1 MLAAHSIWE
10 WLAFSAIIGFM
21 LVLDLGVFHKKSHK
35 VSIKESL
42 AWTAVWICLAL
53 MFNAWIFYAQGEQK
67 GLEFLSGYVIEKSLS
82 IDNIFVISLIFTYFR
97 VPPQYQ
103 HRVLFWGV
111 LGALVFRIIFIFA
124 GVALIQKFSWMIY
137 VFGAF
142 LVITGLKMLREEE
155 KTIEIESNPMIVFV
169 KKFVKISPNFE
180 GEKFK
185 TIIDG
190 KTYFTP
196 LFLVLVMIE
205 TTDIIFAVDSIP
217 AILAITP
224 DPYIVFTSNVFAI
237 LGLRSLYFALNG
249 IMEMFEYINYAL
261 AGILVFVGVKMIIS
275 SWYHVPT
282 IVSVGVIFTLLIA
295 SIVASIYFPKK
306 SKAGKSMTKPSL

>member
-1 MLAAHSIWE
+1 MLAVHSVWE
-10 WLAFSAIIGFM
+10 WLAFLAIIGFM

-42 AWTAVWICLAL
+42 VWTGVWISLAML
-53 MFNAWIFYAQGEQK
+53 FNAWVYYKMGPQK
-67 GLEFLSGYVIEKSLS
+67 GIEFFTGYIIEKALS
-82 IDNIFVISLIFTYFR
+82 VDNIFVISLIFTYFR
-97 VPPQYQ
+97 VPSQYQ

-111 LGALVFRIIFIFA
+111 LGALFFRIIFIYA
-124 GVALIQKFSWMIY
+124 GVALISKFTWMIY
-137 VFGAF
+137 VFGVF
-142 LVITGLKMLREEE
+142 LVYTGIKML
-155 KTIEIESNPMIVFV
+155 KNDDKQVDIESNPMIIFV
-169 KKFVKISPNFE
+169 KKFWKISPNFD
-180 GEKFK
+180 GENFRT
-185 TIIDG
+185 TING
-190 KTYFTP
+190 VKHFTP

-261 AGILVFVGVKMIIS
+261 SGILVFVGIKMIIS
-275 SWYHVPT
+275 GWYHIPT
-282 IVSVGVIFTLLIA
+282 VISISVILGLLVG
-295 SIVASIYFPKK
+295 SVLASIYFPRKNKK
-306 SKAGKSMTKPSL
+306 ITKA

>member
-1 MLAAHSIWE
+1 MLAAHSVWE
-10 WLAFSAIIGFM
+10 WLAFSAIIAFM
-21 LVLDLGVFHKKSHK
+21 LILDLGVFHKKSHK

-42 AWTAVWICLAL
+42 AWTAVWIALAML
-53 MFNAWIFYAQGEQK
+53 FNAWIYYSLGQQK
-67 GLEFLSGYVIEKSLS
+67 GLEFLTGYVIEKSLS
-82 IDNIFVISLIFTYFR
+82 IDNIFVISLIFTYFN
-97 VPPQYQ
+97 VPAQYQ

-111 LGALVFRIIFIFA
+111 LGALFFRIIFVFA

-137 VFGAF
+137 VFGGF

-155 KTIEIESNPMIVFV
+155 KTLEIEGNPMI
-169 KKFVKISPNFE
+169 KFVKRFFKISPQFD
-180 GEKFK
+180 GEKFVTK
-185 TIIDG
+185 VNG
-190 KTYFTP
+190 VKQFTP
-196 LFLVLVMIE
+196 LFLVLIMIE

-261 AGILVFVGVKMIIS
+261 AGILVFVGIKMIIS
-275 SWYHVPT
+275 PWFHFPT
-282 IVSVGVIFTLLIA
+282 IVSVGVIFGFIIA

-306 SKAGKSMTKPSL
+306 NKKMPKAPV

>member
-1 MLAAHSIWE
+1 MLAVHSIWE
-10 WLAFSAIIGFM
+10 WLAFMAIIGFM

-42 AWTAVWICLAL
+42 AWTGVWVTLA
-53 MFNAWIFYAQGEQK
+53 MCFNAWIYYKMGPQK
-67 GLEFLSGYVIEKSLS
+67 GIEFFTGYIIEKALRV
-82 IDNIFVISLIFTYFR
+82 DNIFVISLIFTYFR
-97 VPPQYQ
+97 VPSQYQ

-111 LGALVFRIIFIFA
+111 LGALFFRIIFIYA
-124 GVALIQKFSWMIY
+124 GVALISKFSWMIY
-137 VFGAF
+137 VFGVF
-142 LVITGLKMLREEE
+142 LVYTGIKMLKEQGKHVEVE
-155 KTIEIESNPMIVFV
+155 ANPVIVFV
-169 KKFVKISPNFE
+169 KKFWKISPDFD
-180 GEKFK
+180 GERFRTTVNGVKH
-185 TIIDG
+185 
-190 KTYFTP
+190 FTP

-261 AGILVFVGVKMIIS
+261 SGILVFVGLKMIIS
-275 SWYHVPT
+275 GWYHIPT
-282 IVSVGVIFTLLIA
+282 AVSISVILGLLVGSVL
-295 SIVASIYFPKK
+295 ASIYFPRKNKK
-306 SKAGKSMTKPSL
+306 TPIV

>member
-1 MLAAHSIWE
+1 MFAVHSVWE
-10 WLAFSAIIGFM
+10 WLAFAGIIAFM
-21 LVLDLGVFHKKSHK
+21 LILDLGVFHKKSHK

-42 AWTAVWICLAL
+42 AWTGVWIALAM
-53 MFNAWIFYAQGEQK
+53 MFNAWVYHSMGQQK
-67 GLEFLSGYVIEKSLS
+67 GLEFLTGYIIEKSLS

-111 LGALVFRIIFIFA
+111 LGALFFRIIFIFA
-124 GVALIQKFSWMIY
+124 GVALIQKFNWMIY
-137 VFGAF
+137 VFGGF
-142 LVITGLKMLREEE
+142 LVFTGLKMLREEE
-155 KTIEIESNPMIVFV
+155 KTLEIEANPMIKLA
-169 KKFVKISPNFE
+169 KKFWKISPQFDGENFR
-180 GEKFK
+180 
-185 TIIDG
+185 TVVNG
-190 KTYFTP
+190 KKIFTP
-196 LFLVLVMIE
+196 LFLVLIMIE

-282 IVSVGVIFTLLIA
+282 IISVAVIFSFIII

-306 SKAGKSMTKPSL
+306 NKKVPRAPV

>member
-1 MLAAHSIWE
+1 MLAVHSVWE
-10 WLAFSAIIGFM
+10 WLAFFAIIGFM

-42 AWTAVWICLAL
+42 AWTGVWITLA
-53 MFNAWIFYAQGEQK
+53 MCFNAWVYYKMGPQK
-67 GLEFLSGYVIEKSLS
+67 GIEFFTGYIIEKALS
-82 IDNIFVISLIFTYFR
+82 VDNIFVISLIFTYFR
-97 VPPQYQ
+97 VPSQYQ

-111 LGALVFRIIFIFA
+111 LGALFFRIIFIYA
-124 GVALIQKFSWMIY
+124 GVALISKFNWMIY
-137 VFGAF
+137 VFGVF
-142 LVITGLKMLREEE
+142 LVYTGVKMLKDEE
-155 KTIEIESNPMIVFV
+155 KHVEVEANPVIVFV
-169 KKFVKISPNFE
+169 KKFWKISPDFD
-180 GEKFK
+180 GERFRTTVNGVKH
-185 TIIDG
+185 
-190 KTYFTP
+190 FTP

-261 AGILVFVGVKMIIS
+261 SGILVFVGLKMIIS
-275 SWYHVPT
+275 GWYHIPT
-282 IVSVGVIFTLLIA
+282 AISISVILGLLIG
-295 SIVASIYFPKK
+295 SVLASIYFPRKNKK
-306 SKAGKSMTKPSL
+306 TSKSQV

>member
-1 MLAAHSIWE
+1 MLAVHSVWE
-10 WLAFSAIIGFM
+10 WLAFFAIIGFM

-42 AWTAVWICLAL
+42 AWTGVWITLA
-53 MFNAWIFYAQGEQK
+53 MIFNGWIYYKMGPQK
-67 GLEFLSGYVIEKSLS
+67 GIEFFTGYIIEKALS
-82 IDNIFVISLIFTYFR
+82 VDNIFVISLIFTYFR
-97 VPPQYQ
+97 VPSQYQ

-111 LGALVFRIIFIFA
+111 LGALFFRIIFIYA
-124 GVALIQKFSWMIY
+124 GVALISKFNWMIY
-137 VFGAF
+137 VFGVF
-142 LVITGLKMLREEE
+142 LVYTGVKMLKDEE
-155 KTIEIESNPMIVFV
+155 KHVEVEANPVIIFV
-169 KKFVKISPNFE
+169 KKFWKISPDFD
-180 GEKFK
+180 GERFR
-185 TIIDG
+185 TTVNG
-190 KTYFTP
+190 VRHFTP

-261 AGILVFVGVKMIIS
+261 SGILVFVGLKMIIS
-275 SWYHVPT
+275 GWYHIPT
-282 IVSVGVIFTLLIA
+282 AISISVILGLLIG
-295 SIVASIYFPKK
+295 SVLASIYFPRKNKK
-306 SKAGKSMTKPSL
+306 QS

>member
-1 MLAAHSIWE
+1 MFAVHSVWE
-10 WLAFSAIIGFM
+10 WLAFAGIIGFM

-42 AWTAVWICLAL
+42 AWTGVWIALAL
-53 MFNAWIFYAQGEQK
+53 MFNAWVYHSMGQQK
-67 GLEFLSGYVIEKSLS
+67 GLEFLTGYIIEKSLS

-111 LGALVFRIIFIFA
+111 LGALFFRIIFIFA
-124 GVALIQKFSWMIY
+124 GVALIQKFNWMIY
-137 VFGAF
+137 VFGGF
-142 LVITGLKMLREEE
+142 LVFTGLKMLREEE
-155 KTIEIESNPMIVFV
+155 KTLEIEANPMIKLA
-169 KKFVKISPNFE
+169 KKFWKISPNFD
-180 GEKFK
+180 GEKFR
-185 TIIDG
+185 TVLNG
-190 KTYFTP
+190 KKVFTP
-196 LFLVLVMIE
+196 LFLVLIMIE

-261 AGILVFVGVKMIIS
+261 AGILAFVGVKMIIS

-282 IVSVGVIFTLLIA
+282 IISVAVIFSFIII

-306 SKAGKSMTKPSL
+306 NKKVPRAPV

>member
-1 MLAAHSIWE
+1 MFAVHSVWE
-10 WLAFSAIIGFM
+10 WLAFAGIITFM

-42 AWTAVWICLAL
+42 AWTGVWICLAML
-53 MFNAWIFYAQGEQK
+53 FNAWVYHKMGQQK
-67 GLEFLSGYVIEKSLS
+67 GLEFLTGYIIEKSLS
-82 IDNIFVISLIFTYFR
+82 VDNIFVISLIFTYFR

-124 GVALIQKFSWMIY
+124 GVALIQKFNWMIY
-137 VFGAF
+137 VFGGF
-142 LVITGLKMLREEE
+142 LVFTGLKMLREEE
-155 KTIEIESNPMIVFV
+155 KTLEIEANPMIQFV
-169 KKFVKISPNFE
+169 KKFWKISPNFD
-180 GEKFK
+180 GEHFR
-185 TIIDG
+185 TTHNGIRM
-190 KTYFTP
+190 FTP

-261 AGILVFVGVKMIIS
+261 AGILSFVGVKMIIS

-282 IVSVGVIFTLLIA
+282 IVSIGVIFTLLIA

-306 SKAGKSMTKPSL
+306 NKKVPRAPV

>member
-1 MLAAHSIWE
+1 MLAVHSVWE
-10 WLAFSAIIGFM
+10 WLAFFAIIGFM

-42 AWTAVWICLAL
+42 AWTGVWISLAML
-53 MFNAWIFYAQGEQK
+53 FNVWVYYKMGHQK
-67 GLEFLSGYVIEKSLS
+67 GIEFFTGYIIEKALS
-82 IDNIFVISLIFTYFR
+82 VDNIFVISLIFTYFR
-97 VPPQYQ
+97 VPAQYQ

-111 LGALVFRIIFIFA
+111 LGALFFRIIFIYA
-124 GVALIQKFSWMIY
+124 GVALISKFNWMIY
-137 VFGAF
+137 VFGVF
-142 LVITGLKMLREEE
+142 LVYTGIKML
-155 KTIEIESNPMIVFV
+155 KNQDKHVDVESNPMIKFV
-169 KKFVKISPNFE
+169 KKFWKISPDFDGENFRT
-180 GEKFK
+180 
-185 TIIDG
+185 TING
-190 KTYFTP
+190 VRHFTP

-261 AGILVFVGVKMIIS
+261 SGILVFVGIKMIVSGWYHIPTIISISVILGMLIS
-275 SWYHVPT
+275 SV
-282 IVSVGVIFTLLIA
+282 
-295 SIVASIYFPKK
+295 VASIYFPRKHKK
-306 SKAGKSMTKPSL
+306 LPKAPV

>member
-1 MLAAHSIWE
+1 MLAVHSVWE
-10 WLAFSAIIGFM
+10 WLAFFAIIGFM

-42 AWTAVWICLAL
+42 AWTGVWITLA
-53 MFNAWIFYAQGEQK
+53 MCFNAWVYYKMGPQK
-67 GLEFLSGYVIEKSLS
+67 GIEFFTGYIIEKALS
-82 IDNIFVISLIFTYFR
+82 VDNIFVISLIFTYFR
-97 VPPQYQ
+97 VPSQYQ

-111 LGALVFRIIFIFA
+111 LGALFFRIIFIYA
-124 GVALIQKFSWMIY
+124 GVALISKFNWMIY
-137 VFGAF
+137 VFGVF
-142 LVITGLKMLREEE
+142 LVYTGVKMLKDEE
-155 KTIEIESNPMIVFV
+155 KHVEVEADPVIVFV
-169 KKFVKISPNFE
+169 KRFWKISPDFD
-180 GEKFK
+180 GERFRTTVNGVKH
-185 TIIDG
+185 
-190 KTYFTP
+190 FTP

-261 AGILVFVGVKMIIS
+261 SGILVFVGLKMIIS
-275 SWYHVPT
+275 GWYHIPT
-282 IVSVGVIFTLLIA
+282 AISISVILGLLIG
-295 SIVASIYFPKK
+295 SVLASIYFPRKNKK
-306 SKAGKSMTKPSL
+306 TSKSQV

>member
-1 MLAAHSIWE
+1 MFAVHSVWE
-10 WLAFSAIIGFM
+10 WLAFAGIITFM

-42 AWTAVWICLAL
+42 AWTAVWICLAM
-53 MFNAWIFYAQGEQK
+53 MFNAWVYHKMGHQK
-67 GLEFLSGYVIEKSLS
+67 GLEFLTGYVIEKSLS
-82 IDNIFVISLIFTYFR
+82 VDNIFVISLIFSYFR
-97 VPPQYQ
+97 VPAQYQ

-111 LGALVFRIIFIFA
+111 LGALFFRIIFIFA
-124 GVALIQKFSWMIY
+124 GVALIQKFNWMIY
-137 VFGAF
+137 IFGGF
-142 LVITGLKMLREEE
+142 LVFTGLKMLREEE
-155 KTIEIESNPMIVFV
+155 KHIEIEANPMIKFV
-169 KKFVKISPNFE
+169 KRFWKISPNFD
-180 GEKFK
+180 GEHFR
-185 TIIDG
+185 TTHNG
-190 KTYFTP
+190 MRMFTP

-261 AGILVFVGVKMIIS
+261 AGILAFVGVKMIIS

-282 IVSVGVIFTLLIA
+282 IVSIGVIFTLLIA

-306 SKAGKSMTKPSL
+306 NKKLPKAPV

>member
-1 MLAAHSIWE
+1 MFAVHSVWE
-10 WLAFSAIIGFM
+10 WLIFFAIITFM

-42 AWTAVWICLAL
+42 AWTGVWITLAML
-53 MFNAWIFYAQGEQK
+53 FNAWIYNTMGHQK
-67 GLEFLSGYVIEKSLS
+67 GLEFLTGYVIEKSLS

-97 VPPQYQ
+97 VPAQYQ

-111 LGALVFRIIFIFA
+111 LGALFFRIIFIFA
-124 GVALIQKFSWMIY
+124 GVALIQKFNWMIY
-137 VFGAF
+137 VFGGF
-142 LVITGLKMLREEE
+142 LVYTGIKMLKDEE
-155 KTIEIESNPMIVFV
+155 KKVEVDANPLIIFV
-169 KKFVKISPNFE
+169 KKFWKISHNF
-180 GEKFK
+180 
-185 TIIDG
+185 DG
-190 KTYFTP
+190 DHFRTKINGVSMFTP

-261 AGILVFVGVKMIIS
+261 SGILVFVGVKMIIA
-275 SWYHVPT
+275 SWYHIPT
-282 IVSVGVIFTLLIA
+282 IISVSVIIGLLVG
-295 SIVASIYFPKK
+295 SVVASIYFPRKHKK
-306 SKAGKSMTKPSL
+306 LPKPTV

>member
-1 MLAAHSIWE
+1 MLGSHSLWE
-10 WLAFSAIIGFM
+10 WLGFTAIILFM

-35 VSIKESL
+35 VTIKESL
-42 AWTAVWICLAL
+42 AWTAVWIALAL
-53 MFNAWIFYAQGEQK
+53 MFNAWVYHSMGQQK
-67 GLEFLSGYVIEKSLS
+67 GLEFLTGYVIEKSLS
-82 IDNIFVISLIFTYFR
+82 VDNIFVISLIFTYFN
-97 VPPQYQ
+97 VPPQFQ

-124 GVALIQKFSWMIY
+124 GVALIQKFTWMIY
-137 VFGAF
+137 VFGGF

-155 KTIEIESNPMIVFV
+155 KTIEIEANPLIKFV
-169 KKFVKISPNFE
+169 KKFWKISPQFD
-180 GEKFK
+180 GEKFVTK
-185 TIIDG
+185 ING
-190 KTYFTP
+190 VKHFTP
-196 LFLVLVMIE
+196 LFLVLIMIE

-249 IMEMFEYINYAL
+249 VMEMFEYINYAL
-261 AGILVFVGVKMIIS
+261 AGILVFVGIKMIIAK
-275 SWYHVPT
+275 WYHVPT
-282 IVSVGVIFTLLIA
+282 IISIGVIFTFIIA

-306 SKAGKSMTKPSL
+306 NKKMPKAPV

>member
-1 MLAAHSIWE
+1 MLAVHSIWE
-10 WLAFSAIIGFM
+10 WLGFFAIIGFM

-42 AWTAVWICLAL
+42 AWTGVWISLA
-53 MFNAWIFYAQGEQK
+53 MVFNAWVYYKMGPQK
-67 GLEFLSGYVIEKSLS
+67 GMEFFTGYIIEKALS
-82 IDNIFVISLIFTYFR
+82 VDNIFVISLIFTYFR
-97 VPPQYQ
+97 VPSQYQ

-111 LGALVFRIIFIFA
+111 LGALFFRIIFIYA
-124 GVALIQKFSWMIY
+124 GVALISKFSWMIY
-137 VFGAF
+137 VFGVF
-142 LVITGLKMLREEE
+142 LVYTGIKMLKEQD
-155 KTIEIESNPMIVFV
+155 KHVEIESNPMIIFV
-169 KKFVKISPNFE
+169 KKFWKISPNFD
-180 GEKFK
+180 GENFRT
-185 TIIDG
+185 TING
-190 KTYFTP
+190 VKHFTP

-261 AGILVFVGVKMIIS
+261 SGILVFVGIKMIVAG
-275 SWYHVPT
+275 WYHIPT
-282 IVSVGVIFTLLIA
+282 IISISVILGLLTG
-295 SIVASIYFPKK
+295 SVLASIYFPRKNKK
-306 SKAGKSMTKPSL
+306 APKAQV

>member
-1 MLAAHSIWE
+1 MFAVHSVWE
-10 WLAFSAIIGFM
+10 WLAFFAIITFM

-42 AWTAVWICLAL
+42 AWTGVWICLAML
-53 MFNAWIFYAQGEQK
+53 FNAWVYSSMGSQK
-67 GLEFLSGYVIEKSLS
+67 GLEFLTGYVIEKSLS

-97 VPPQYQ
+97 VPSQYQ

-111 LGALVFRIIFIFA
+111 LGALFFRIIFIFA
-124 GVALIQKFSWMIY
+124 GVALIQKFNWMIY

-142 LVITGLKMLREEE
+142 LIFTGLKMLREEE
-155 KTIEIESNPMIVFV
+155 KTLEIEANPLIIFV
-169 KKFVKISPNFE
+169 KKFWKISPNFD
-180 GEKFK
+180 GENFTTVK
-185 TIIDG
+185 DG
-190 KTYFTP
+190 VKYFTP

-249 IMEMFEYINYAL
+249 VMEMFEYINYAL
-261 AGILVFVGVKMIIS
+261 SGILVFVGVKMIIAP
-275 SWYHVPT
+275 WYHVPT
-282 IVSVGVIFTLLIA
+282 LLSVGVIIGLLVL
-295 SIVASIYFPKK
+295 SVVASIYFPKK
-306 SKAGKSMTKPSL
+306 NKKVPKAPV

>member
-1 MLAAHSIWE
+1 MFAVHSVWE
-10 WLAFSAIIGFM
+10 WLAFAGIITFM

-42 AWTAVWICLAL
+42 AWTAVWICLAM
-53 MFNAWIFYAQGEQK
+53 MFNAWVYHKMGQQK
-67 GLEFLSGYVIEKSLS
+67 GLEFLTGYVIEKSLS
-82 IDNIFVISLIFTYFR
+82 VDNIFVISLIFSYFR
-97 VPPQYQ
+97 VPAQFQ

-111 LGALVFRIIFIFA
+111 LGALLFRIIFIFA
-124 GVALIQKFSWMIY
+124 GVALIQKFNWMIY
-137 VFGAF
+137 IFGGF
-142 LVITGLKMLREEE
+142 LVFTGLKMLREEE
-155 KTIEIESNPMIVFV
+155 KHIEIEANPMIKFV
-169 KKFVKISPNFE
+169 KRFWKISPNFD
-180 GEKFK
+180 GEHFR
-185 TIIDG
+185 TTHNG
-190 KTYFTP
+190 MRMFTP

-261 AGILVFVGVKMIIS
+261 AGILAFVGVKMIIS

-282 IVSVGVIFTLLIA
+282 IVSIGVIFTLLIS

-306 SKAGKSMTKPSL
+306 NKKLPKAPV

>member
-1 MLAAHSIWE
+1 MLAVHSVWE
-10 WLAFSAIIGFM
+10 WVAFLAIIGFM

-42 AWTAVWICLAL
+42 AWTGVWISLAML
-53 MFNAWIFYAQGEQK
+53 FNAWVYYKMGPQK
-67 GLEFLSGYVIEKSLS
+67 GIEFFTGYIIEKALS
-82 IDNIFVISLIFTYFR
+82 VDNIFVISLIFTYFR
-97 VPPQYQ
+97 VPSQYQ

-111 LGALVFRIIFIFA
+111 LGALFFRIIFIYA
-124 GVALIQKFSWMIY
+124 GVALISKFNWMIY
-137 VFGAF
+137 VFGVF
-142 LVITGLKMLREEE
+142 LVYTGIKMLKDEE
-155 KTIEIESNPMIVFV
+155 KHVEVEANPMIVFV
-169 KKFVKISPNFE
+169 KRFWKISPNFD
-180 GEKFK
+180 GENFRT
-185 TIIDG
+185 TING
-190 KTYFTP
+190 VKHFTP

-261 AGILVFVGVKMIIS
+261 SGILVFVGIKMIVAG
-275 SWYHVPT
+275 WYHIPT
-282 IVSVGVIFTLLIA
+282 IISISVILGLLVG
-295 SIVASIYFPKK
+295 SVVASIYFPRKNKK
-306 SKAGKSMTKPSL
+306 MPKAPV

>member
-1 MLAAHSIWE
+1 MLAVHSVWE
-10 WLAFSAIIGFM
+10 WLAFLAIIGFM

-42 AWTAVWICLAL
+42 AWTGVWISLAML
-53 MFNAWIFYAQGEQK
+53 FNAWVYYKMGPQK
-67 GLEFLSGYVIEKSLS
+67 GIEFFTGYIIEKALS
-82 IDNIFVISLIFTYFR
+82 VDNIFVISLIFTYFR
-97 VPPQYQ
+97 VPSQYQ

-111 LGALVFRIIFIFA
+111 LGALFFRIIFIYA
-124 GVALIQKFSWMIY
+124 GVALISKFNWMIY
-137 VFGAF
+137 VFGVF
-142 LVITGLKMLREEE
+142 LVYTGIKMLKDEE
-155 KTIEIESNPMIVFV
+155 KHVEVEANPMIVFV
-169 KKFVKISPNFE
+169 KRFWKISPNFD
-180 GEKFK
+180 GENFRT
-185 TIIDG
+185 TING
-190 KTYFTP
+190 VKHFTP

-261 AGILVFVGVKMIIS
+261 SGILVFVGIKMIVAG
-275 SWYHVPT
+275 WYHIPT
-282 IVSVGVIFTLLIA
+282 IISISVILGLLVG
-295 SIVASIYFPKK
+295 SVVASIYFPRKNKK
-306 SKAGKSMTKPSL
+306 MPKAPV